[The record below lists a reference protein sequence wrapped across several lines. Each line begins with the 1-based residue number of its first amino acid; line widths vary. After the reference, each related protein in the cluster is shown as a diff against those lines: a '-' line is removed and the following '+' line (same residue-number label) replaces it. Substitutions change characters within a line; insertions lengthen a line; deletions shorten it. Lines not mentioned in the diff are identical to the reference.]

1 MTLNKIRLKS
11 AFMMVYSISYWLFF
25 AFLAFISIYAFISNA
40 PNPKGAGF
48 VVAMSVLAIV
58 VIAIFTLISC
68 LISFVPKRD
77 SQHYG
82 VVTGG
87 LELLRRKYKFV
98 SHSELGYY
106 IFIFDGNDAGLYEVN
121 WFSLKY
127 ILDIDLHNY
136 KYDSEKISKRIN
148 SHLDDLYKVK
158 LAEIRRAEDIKNGVD
173 TLINKWDGYLDK
185 VSRRDGKIDQLLK

>member
-58 VIAIFTLISC
+58 VIAIFALIPTMIAF
-68 LISFVPKRD
+68 LPKRD
-77 SQHYG
+77 SKDYG
-82 VVTGG
+82 VITGG
-87 LELLRRKYKFV
+87 LELIKRKYKFV

-106 IFIFDGNDAGLYEVN
+106 ILIFDGHEAWLYDVN

-127 ILDIDLHNY
+127 ILELDLSNF
-136 KYDSEKISKRIN
+136 KYDSEKISYRIN

-158 LAEIRRAEDIKNGVD
+158 LAKIRRDEDIKNGVD
-173 TLINKWDGYLDK
+173 NLITKWDGYLDK